1 MGHKAGG
8 TTSHRV
14 GCPWIAFRFLI
25 QGLHQS
31 IRPTQPNNAADV
43 NWCPRR
49 NFEIGDWPTRPPGGE
64 RTMLRGGP
72 RRWRFGLWH
81 LLFVHGH
88 GHPLTRHI

>member
-8 TTSHRV
+8 TASHRV
-14 GCPWIAFRFLI
+14 ECPWIAFRFLI

-49 NFEIGDWPTRPPGGE
+49 NFEIGD
-64 RTMLRGGP
+64 
-72 RRWRFGLWH
+72 
-81 LLFVHGH
+81 
-88 GHPLTRHI
+88 